1 MRDILILQLGRLGDL
16 VQTLPLIR
24 RCKEVHPGCRVTLV
38 CLEAF
43 QAVIGEAGGW
53 DRLVPVSLAD
63 TDRLA
68 DPEQAAAFPDLPP
81 FDGIAEFREDYD
93 LVVTLNPDLGSA
105 VLCQK
110 IRAARKLGRIH
121 TYEGELRLLGPWAKY
136 LFAMVSQRTGNLF
149 NLVDL
154 HMGLA
159 GLQPGAQPPC
169 LPVPAA
175 RGDEA
180 RELLRQAGWRGGHPL
195 VALQTGAS
203 DLHRAWD
210 VEHFAELA
218 AALIDEGA
226 EIVLLGDGRE
236 TDRAEELRSRLGRP
250 LVDLVG
256 KTGLA
261 LLPAVVKACDLL
273 VSNDTGTIH
282 VAAAVGTP
290 TLGLFFST
298 AYFTE
303 TAPYG
308 AGHAVLQVEIPCA
321 PCSASRRC
329 EVQSCRQHLTVPE
342 VLRTARWLL
351 RPGSEPPELPPTLA
365 LYRSRFLANGTLLY
379 APVDGKPSAHY
390 QAGLLGRLV
399 WEGALDIPRDAFLEE
414 CWRRAEDG
422 EDWSLRRREL
432 GETLD
437 RLAGPLDRGLDL
449 AGRLR
454 GAFASGRTEM
464 VQPLHGQLAALGKSL
479 SDTGARSGLFGDY
492 LRYEMMDMDFAPYP
506 ELAALLEEKYR
517 SLTGWIGRVRASLAR
532 V

>member
-16 VQTLPLIR
+16 IQTLPLVR
-24 RCKEVHPGCRVTLV
+24 RFKEVHPGCHVTLV
-38 CLEAF
+38 CLEDF
-43 QAVIGEAGGW
+43 QAVIRESGGW
-53 DRLVPVSLAD
+53 DRLVPVRLSD

-68 DPEQAAAFPDLPP
+68 EAEHADAFPGAPP
-81 FDGIAEFREDYD
+81 FDGIPEFREAYD

-105 VLCQK
+105 VLCRK
-110 IRAARKLGRIH
+110 LRAARKLGRIH
-121 TYEGELRLLGPWAKY
+121 TYDGELRLLGPWAKY
-136 LFAMVSQRTGNLF
+136 IFAMVSQRTGNLF

-154 HMGLA
+154 NMGLA
-159 GLQPGAQPPC
+159 GLPPAAQPPC
-169 LPVPAA
+169 LPVTAA

-180 RELLRQAGWRGGHPL
+180 RAELIRAGWRGGRPL

-210 VEHFAELA
+210 LEHFAGLA
-218 AALIDEGA
+218 SALLDDGA
-226 EIVLLGDGRE
+226 EIVLVGDGRE
-236 TDRAEELRSRLGRP
+236 TGRAEELRARLGRP
-250 LVDLVG
+250 MIDLVG
-256 KTGLA
+256 KTSLA

-308 AGHAVLQVEIPCA
+308 EGHAVLQVEIPCA

-329 EVQSCRQHLTVPE
+329 EVQACRQHLTVPE
-342 VLRTARWLL
+342 VHRTARWLL
-351 RPGSEPPELPPTLA
+351 RPGSEPPGLPPTLA

-379 APVDGKPSAHY
+379 APVNGKPSAHY

-399 WEGALDIPRDAFLEE
+399 WEGALDIPRDAYLEE
-414 CWRRAEDG
+414 CWRRAEQAG
-422 EDWSLRRREL
+422 DWSLRRREL
-432 GETLD
+432 GETVD
-437 RLAGPLDRGLDL
+437 RLATPLDRGLEL

-454 GAFASGRTEM
+454 QAFATGRTEM
-464 VQPLHGQLAALGKSL
+464 VQPLHGQLAALGQSL
-479 SDTGARSGLFGDY
+479 AETASHSGLFGDY
-492 LRYEMMDMDFAPYP
+492 LRFEMMDMDFAGYP
-506 ELAALLEEKYR
+506 ELAGLLEDKYR
-517 SLTGWIGRVRASLAR
+517 DLSGWIGRLRASLAR